1 MLEGLRSP
9 LVQRI
14 YRDKVMGVFQ
24 RSWSGVQPY
33 TKKNII
39 ATFGLGMS
47 GGFPLTFVI
56 SLMGLWLSYSD
67 VSKSDVGLFA
77 LITTF
82 YTWKFLWSPAIDRLP
97 LGFITRI
104 LGQRRGWLFLIQ
116 VLMAIALIVIS
127 RFDPANQLFEVA
139 VIAAIIAF
147 LSASQDI
154 VIDAYRIEIIDE
166 DEQGHSAAAYVYGY
180 RTANFLAAI
189 MVLAVAE
196 YYSWATA
203 ILTLPILLV
212 PGALG
217 AMLAGEPT
225 KRRDEQY
232 LLAEDVSHHYQPFF
246 SRLREAV
253 YLPFKEFTRRQNW
266 ALVLLF
272 VFLFKAGD
280 AVTAIM
286 TAPLM
291 KEMAFTPGDLLYAN
305 KTVGFI
311 TLMLGVG
318 LGAFLYKQIG
328 TFKALFLT
336 GILMMLTNLGFA
348 WLWIGDAELW
358 RLGVTIGLENFAT
371 GLGTTVTIAYFA
383 SLCNVNFTATQY
395 ALISSLGNQART
407 ILGAPS
413 GFVAEAVGWVEFFI
427 YATLLALPGLLL
439 LLVLW
444 KKNIGAEEVIAES
457 ASDPENVNS

>member
-1 MLEGLRSP
+1 VIAVELLSKAW
-9 LVQRI
+9 V
-14 YRDKVMGVFQ
+14 GVK
-24 RSWSGVQPY
+24 PY
-33 TKKNII
+33 TKGKIL

-47 GGFPLTFVI
+47 SGFPLTLVI
-56 SLMGLWLSYSD
+56 SLMGLWLSYNG

-97 LGFITRI
+97 LGPITKI
-104 LGQRRGWLFLIQ
+104 FGQRRGWMFFIKFLMGI
-116 VLMAIALIVIS
+116 AIIALS
-127 RFDPANQLFEVA
+127 RLNPSTQLYEVA
-139 VIAAIIAF
+139 VVASVIAF
-147 LSASQDI
+147 LSASLDI
-154 VIDAYRIEIIDE
+154 VIDAYRIEIIGE

-189 MVLAVAE
+189 MVLAIAE
-196 YYSWATA
+196 YIGWSYALLA
-203 ILTLPILLV
+203 LPVFFIPGIL
-212 PGALG
+212 GALWI
-217 AMLAGEPT
+217 GEPE
-225 KRRDEQY
+225 KRVNDSYVKSEMQGAPY
-232 LLAEDVSHHYQPFF
+232 GELLE
-246 SRLREAV
+246 RLREAV

-266 ALVLLF
+266 ALILLF

-286 TAPLM
+286 TSPLM
-291 KEMAFTPGDLLYAN
+291 AEMKFTPGDLLYAN

-311 TLMLGVG
+311 ALMVGVG
-318 LGAFLYKQIG
+318 MGAALYKIIG

-336 GILMMLTNLGFA
+336 GLLMMLTNLGFA
-348 WLWIGDAELW
+348 WLWIGEAELW
-358 RLGVTIGLENFAT
+358 RLAVTIGLENFAT

-427 YATLLALPGLLL
+427 YATLLAVPGLVLL
-439 LLVLW
+439 AILW
-444 KKNIGAEEVIAES
+444 RKNIGAEDS
-457 ASDPENVNS
+457 AKGSEASV